1 MTGRELIRWI
11 QEHEAE
17 DLNVYFTEDD
27 WFLTDVSEPMI
38 MNNEILNRDYCR
50 PCGRK
55 LPEGRSVVL

>member
-17 DLNVYFTEDD
+17 DLNVYTEDD

-38 MNNEILNRDYCR
+38 MKNETLNNHFYIPHDL
-50 PCGRK
+50 K